1 MKGVKD
7 VHTRGGKWLYCWCV
21 LLQLSGSSS
30 LALELN
36 RNDPIGQ
43 DCDGIIPTVS
53 RKATNIYH
61 INEINRKFRWLGF
74 KTKNTDVPFFHIYI
88 SFSLHIVS
96 NTCIE
101 LRLVFIA
108 NL

>member
-1 MKGVKD
+1 MFIQE
-7 VHTRGGKWLYCWCV
+7 GGGWLYCWCV

-36 RNDPIGQ
+36 RNYPIGQ
-43 DCDGIIPTVS
+43 DRDGIIPTVS

-61 INEINRKFRWLGF
+61 INEINRKCRWLGF
-74 KTKNTDVPFFHIYI
+74 KTKKKYNTDVPFFHIYI

-108 NL
+108 DL

>member
-1 MKGVKD
+1 MLIQE
-7 VHTRGGKWLYCWCV
+7 GGKWLYCWCV

-53 RKATNIYH
+53 RKATNIYR
-61 INEINRKFRWLGF
+61 IN
-74 KTKNTDVPFFHIYI
+74 
-88 SFSLHIVS
+88 
-96 NTCIE
+96 
-101 LRLVFIA
+101 
-108 NL
+108 